1 MVEDRRYTIGELSA
15 ELRRF
20 EAELKAAHLRPASVE
35 TSVTRSETFP
45 AMADR

>member
-1 MVEDRRYTIGELSA
+1 MVEGRRYTIGEPSV

-20 EAELKAAHLRPASVE
+20 EAELKAAHARPASVE
-35 TSVTRSETFP
+35 TYVTRSETFP